1 MSSNRTAQLGRTDIL
16 KDHADRCYLEERFM
30 RLPKINADILDASE
44 ATRMIANT
52 DFEIAGGSA
61 TNDDVTINAGGG
73 IVMETDGGGTDK
85 QVIVVPHLDAGQSA
99 WTGVTWGTSDSVS
112 FGCVV
117 QTDSAVADTIIWAG
131 LKLTSDQ
138 VVATDNDQVYWRYLD
153 TYKSGNWTLISS
165 AGASPTDTETQ
176 TDVTVAASTE
186 YKLEIKIGADR
197 IPRGYINGVLKAE
210 NPQLDASTS
219 LIPCV
224 GVEGDGTTAVT
235 LNLRKIWISKAWG

>member
-16 KDHADRCYLEERFM
+16 KDHADRCYFEERFM
-30 RLPKINADILDASE
+30 RLPKINADILNSSE

-52 DFEIAGGSA
+52 DFEIVGTNA
-61 TNDDVTINAGGG
+61 TDADVTVNAGGG
-73 IVMETDGGGTDK
+73 IVMETDGAAAD
-85 QVIVVPHLDAGQSA
+85 QIIVVPHLDAGQSA

-117 QTDSAVADTIIWAG
+117 KTDSTLTDTIIWAG

-138 VVATDNDQVYWRYLD
+138 AVATDNDQVYWRYLD
-153 TYKSGNWTLISS
+153 SYKSGNWALVSS
-165 AGASPTDTETQ
+165 AGASPTDTETA

-197 IPRGYINGVLKAE
+197 IPRGYINGVLEAE

-224 GVEGDGTTAVT
+224 GVEGDTGTAVT